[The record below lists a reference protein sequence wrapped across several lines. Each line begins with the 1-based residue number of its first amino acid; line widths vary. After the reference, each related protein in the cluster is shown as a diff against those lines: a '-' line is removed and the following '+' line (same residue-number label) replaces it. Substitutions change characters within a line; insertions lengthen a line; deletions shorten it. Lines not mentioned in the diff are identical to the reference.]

1 MKKRV
6 FKTNDSTV
14 TVKAQRTETYITA
27 ELTPDGGSDET
38 VALQGEFTP
47 TAAQAGLWKV
57 EGGSRHNV
65 AAARERNGT
74 VWAAVGGR
82 VYRFTAV
89 SDDDGGAAAVAENM
103 VAAPMPGNVIKVF
116 AAVGDTGEE
125 GDPVLIVE
133 AMKMEHTLRAPMS
146 GKISSLSCAEG
157 DQVEANVALVEI
169 ES

>member
-6 FKTNDSTV
+6 YKTNDSTV

-27 ELTPDGGSDET
+27 EITPDVENAET

-47 TAAQAGLWKV
+47 TALQAGLWRV
-57 EGGSRHNV
+57 DGGSRHNV

-74 VWAAVGGR
+74 VWAAVDGR
-82 VYRFTAV
+82 IYRFTAV
-89 SDDDGGAAAVAENM
+89 TDDDGGAAAVAENM
-103 VAAPMPGNVIKVF
+103 VAAPMPGKVIKVF
-116 AAVGDTGEE
+116 AAVGDTVEE
-125 GDPVLIVE
+125 GAPVLIVE

-146 GKISSLSCAEG
+146 GEIISLSCAEG

-169 ES
+169 Q